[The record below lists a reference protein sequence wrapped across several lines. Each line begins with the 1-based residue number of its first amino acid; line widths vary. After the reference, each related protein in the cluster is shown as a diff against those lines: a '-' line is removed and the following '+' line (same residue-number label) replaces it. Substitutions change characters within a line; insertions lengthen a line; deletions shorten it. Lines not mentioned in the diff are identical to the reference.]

1 MKKLIITVLF
11 TLLAAPA
18 ALAANRYISDDL
30 FTFMHSGPNNTY
42 RIIGSINAG
51 SKVQLLQANKDT
63 GYTQV
68 RDDRGRTGWVQS
80 KFVTNQES
88 MAIRLPRIEKE
99 LSEVKEQ
106 LANARQT
113 SDTEKAGLVTSLE
126 TRNQQITDLEKKYSE
141 ISDQLTSVE
150 TENRELR
157 AKLDTQKDDMLLTV
171 LHLRWWC
178 SRPWSFIWFDSSSY
192 HSTQKEITC
201 WLGITAQQTI
211 GLHIADTKKATFM
224 WPFAYLMVSREST
237 NHPIRK
243 VQGFGF
249 AHLGIRQ

>member
-1 MKKLIITVLF
+1 
-11 TLLAAPA
+11 
-18 ALAANRYISDDL
+18 
-30 FTFMHSGPNNTY
+30 MHSGPNNTY

-126 TRNQQITDLEKKYSE
+126 TRNQQITDLEKNTLRSATNSLLLKQKTVNFAPSW
-141 ISDQLTSVE
+141 IHKKMTCCLSTS
-150 TENRELR
+150 
-157 AKLDTQKDDMLLTV
+157 LTV
-171 LHLRWWC
+171 
-178 SRPWSFIWFDSSSY
+178 
-192 HSTQKEITC
+192 
-201 WLGITAQQTI
+201 A
-211 GLHIADTKKATFM
+211 
-224 WPFAYLMVSREST
+224 V
-237 NHPIRK
+237 
-243 VQGFGF
+243 
-249 AHLGIRQ
+249 

>member
-1 MKKLIITVLF
+1 
-11 TLLAAPA
+11 
-18 ALAANRYISDDL
+18 
-30 FTFMHSGPNNTY
+30 
-42 RIIGSINAG
+42 SINAG

-126 TRNQQITDLEKKYSE
+126 TRNQQITDLEKKY
-141 ISDQLTSVE
+141 
-150 TENRELR
+150 
-157 AKLDTQKDDMLLTV
+157 
-171 LHLRWWC
+171 
-178 SRPWSFIWFDSSSY
+178 
-192 HSTQKEITC
+192 
-201 WLGITAQQTI
+201 
-211 GLHIADTKKATFM
+211 
-224 WPFAYLMVSREST
+224 
-237 NHPIRK
+237 
-243 VQGFGF
+243 
-249 AHLGIRQ
+249 